1 MPVAFLMAALAWGTL
16 ATDLGCNGETPDSS
30 YPCYSAA
37 SIANSAA
44 GVADYYAPNTFIS
57 IYGQSL
63 AVNTV
68 SISAEDLSGGTLPIA
83 LIGANVVVLINN
95 IPAYMWYVSP
105 TLVNVLIPA
114 DLIAGPATLQLEVD
128 GKYGPPAAINLSATA
143 PALFQTDATT
153 ILATHADSSL
163 VTASSPAQAGEV
175 IVLWATGLG
184 PTVPPVIPNQV
195 PEAAAPLAAMSQFQ
209 VLVDGVAVDPGL
221 IYYAGATPTCAGLY
235 QINVRL
241 PEGAAANPEIRIAAS
256 GTMSPPGRFLAVQ

>member
-1 MPVAFLMAALAWGTL
+1 
-16 ATDLGCNGETPDSS
+16 
-30 YPCYSAA
+30 
-37 SIANSAA
+37 
-44 GVADYYAPNTFIS
+44 
-57 IYGQSL
+57 
-63 AVNTV
+63 VNTV
-68 SISAEDLSGGTLPIA
+68 SISAEDLSGGTLPIV

-114 DLIAGPATLQLEVD
+114 NLIAGPATVQLEVD

-153 ILATHADSSL
+153 ILATHADNSL
-163 VTASSPAQAGEV
+163 VTASSPAEPGEL

-184 PTVPPVIPNQV
+184 PTIPPVIPNQV

-209 VLVDGVAVDPGL
+209 VLVDGAAVDPSL

-241 PEGAAANPEIRIAAS
+241 PEDAAANPEIRIAAS